1 MANFSVNIVEALPR
15 ASSWSLSLRDPP
27 LLLPRCLSLQGSL
40 RLGWGGEVVSW
51 WSLTPF
57 LRLLLWASCSLFLKL
72 SFLFFLPPLHSVPRC

>member
-40 RLGWGGEVVSW
+40 RLGWGGEVAVYLW
-51 WSLTPF
+51 WIHF
-57 LRLLLWASCSLFLKL
+57 DIWQN
-72 SFLFFLPPLHSVPRC
+72 